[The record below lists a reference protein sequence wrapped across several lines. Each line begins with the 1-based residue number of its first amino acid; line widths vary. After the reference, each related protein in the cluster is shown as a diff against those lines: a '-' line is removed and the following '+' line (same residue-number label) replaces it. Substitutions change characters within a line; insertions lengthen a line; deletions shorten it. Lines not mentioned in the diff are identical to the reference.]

1 MAGYVIHLI
10 IADEYLKK
18 NEDKIK
24 NKEEFI
30 KGVIYPDSVKIKG
43 ETHYSPYYSS
53 DVNLYDFV
61 KANFDKLDDDF
72 YKGYFLHLLTDF
84 LFYKK
89 HFVLP
94 KAGIATEIIH
104 NDYDIL
110 NNELLD
116 KYKIDI
122 PEELQ
127 KFCHKKEGTLVY
139 VKREH
144 IYECIDDCSSY
155 DLDELAKEILEK
167 KDFYKV
173 LKVERC
179 DNDEK

>member
-10 IADEYLKK
+10 VADEYLRKTEEIIT
-18 NEDKIK
+18 NR
-24 NKEEFI
+24 EEFI

-53 DVNLYDFV
+53 DVNLYEFV
-61 KANFDKLDDDF
+61 KANFDKLDQE
-72 YKGYFLHLLTDF
+72 
-84 LFYKK
+84 FYKK

-94 KAGIATEIIH
+94 KAGMASEIIH

-110 NNELLD
+110 NGELLE
-116 KYKIDI
+116 KYKIEI
-122 PEELQ
+122 PEEL
-127 KFCHKKEGTLVY
+127 KKYCNKKQGDPVY
-139 VKREH
+139 IKREN

-155 DLDELAKEILEK
+155 HLENLAKELLKE

-173 LKVERC
+173 LNVERR
-179 DNDEK
+179 N

>member
-10 IADEYLKK
+10 VADEYLRKTK
-18 NEDKIK
+18 EIIT
-24 NKEEFI
+24 NKEDFI

-53 DVNLYDFV
+53 DVNLYEFV
-61 KANFDKLDDDF
+61 KANFNKMDQDF

-94 KAGIATEIIH
+94 KAGMASEIIH

-110 NNELLD
+110 NGELLE
-116 KYKIDI
+116 KYKIEI
-122 PEELQ
+122 PEELKTYCNIKQ
-127 KFCHKKEGTLVY
+127 GDPVY
-139 VKREH
+139 IKREN

-155 DLDELAKEILEK
+155 HLYDLAKRLLEE

-173 LKVERC
+173 LNVERRS
-179 DNDEK
+179 

>member
-18 NEDKIK
+18 TDEKILDKK
-24 NKEEFI
+24 EFI

-43 ETHYSPYYSS
+43 TTHYAPYYSS
-53 DVNLYDFV
+53 DTNLYEFV
-61 KANFDKLDDDF
+61 KDNIEKLDQDF

-89 HFVLP
+89 HFEVP
-94 KAGIATEIIH
+94 EAGTATEIIH

-110 NNELLD
+110 NGYLLD
-116 KYKIDI
+116 KYKIEI
-122 PEELQ
+122 PEEIT
-127 KFCHKKEGTLVY
+127 KYCNKVEGKTIYIKKE
-139 VKREH
+139 K
-144 IYECIDDCSSY
+144 IDKCIDDCSNY
-155 DLDELAKEILEK
+155 NLENLAKKIMEE

-173 LKVERC
+173 LNVERR
-179 DNDEK
+179 K

>member
-10 IADEYLKK
+10 IADEYLRKTD
-18 NEDKIK
+18 EVIK
-24 NKEEFI
+24 NKDEFI

-61 KANFDKLDDDF
+61 KDNFDKLDQDF

-110 NNELLD
+110 NNELLE

-122 PEELQ
+122 PEELM
-127 KFCHKKEGTLVY
+127 KFCNKKEGNPVY
-139 VKREH
+139 VKREN
-144 IYECIDDCSSY
+144 IYTCIDDCSSY
-155 DLDELAKEILEK
+155 RLYDLAEEILKE

-173 LKVERC
+173 LNVEKR
-179 DNDEK
+179 DDK

>member
-10 IADEYLKK
+10 IADEYLRKT
-18 NEDKIK
+18 EEVIK
-24 NKEEFI
+24 DKEEFI

-53 DVNLYDFV
+53 DVNLYEFV
-61 KANFDKLDDDF
+61 KANIDKLDEDF

-110 NNELLD
+110 NNELLE
-116 KYKIDI
+116 KYKTNI
-122 PEELQ
+122 PEDLK
-127 KFCHKKEGTLVY
+127 KFCNRKEGNPVY

-155 DLDELAKEILEK
+155 NLVNLAKKIYDE

-173 LKVERC
+173 LNVERR
-179 DNDEK
+179 D